1 MRKVL
6 SSLFSLFTVVGG
18 HFFNR
23 RLDLGLLFFALLLLL
38 VILSWYGFPM
48 VLVGMGYEDWFLNKS
63 NLILMG
69 YIQLI
74 AIGVIV
80 LASSIV
86 SFIRANDFSARPPIG
101 KAGVLGGTLAILLS
115 LVIVTWGSMTSMN
128 YISFANQPSSSV
140 STELDENNTSGFRR
154 SSSLFHEAVRYGGQ
168 WVDLDQLENLPKGE
182 FYISG
187 RIRFNDTPAQGVHLI
202 AIFNDSY
209 RSDELITDKDGLFSI
224 SVPEG
229 EWTLNRIEL
238 RNWPDRPTDIA
249 LSVTGGIDKPL
260 AERMYD
266 PGPSFSSKGLP
277 LQATESP
284 TPIPKLDLVMR
295 PDLQL
300 QWPKRQGLT
309 ANPDQDRVAWQPLAE
324 ATSYQLQLHR
334 TKRDGTTTRYFPTT
348 WINTDRTVVP
358 LSDFAT
364 IPDDTDKEN
373 EYIVR
378 VFAFGKDGELLANSG
393 DFFSGKSLVLK
404 GSSIVKIDDMQAV
417 NKISSLTGNDRQK
430 EMEMRYRDKKR
441 LDAADTLAEEGLT
454 DAARTLVE
462 RVAAKSLETET
473 LTTLGI
479 ILAGE
484 GRCEE
489 ARAKLDAASKKRDKN
504 CYPKLYRDR
513 CMDKDKRKG
522 EDAN

>member
-23 RLDLGLLFFALLLLL
+23 RLDLGLLFFTLLLLL

-48 VLVGMGYEDWFLNKS
+48 VLLGIGHENWLLNKS
-63 NLILMG
+63 NLTLMG

-80 LASSIV
+80 LTSSIV
-86 SFIRANDFSARPPIG
+86 SFIRANDFPARPPIG

-115 LVIVTWGSMTSMN
+115 LVTVTWGSMTSMN
-128 YISFANQPSSSV
+128 YISFAKPPSSSV
-140 STELDENNTSGFRR
+140 SAELDKKDTSSFHR
-154 SSSLFHEAVRYGGQ
+154 SSSFFHKVVRYGGQ

-182 FYISG
+182 FHISG
-187 RIRFNDTPAQGVHLI
+187 RIRFKDTPAQGVHLI

-209 RSDELITDKDGLFSI
+209 RSDELITDKAGLFSI
-224 SVPEG
+224 SVPAG

-238 RNWPDRPTDIA
+238 HDWSDRPTDIA

-260 AERMYD
+260 AEKMYD

-284 TPIPKLDLVMR
+284 TPIAKLDLVMR
-295 PDLQL
+295 PDIQL
-300 QWPKRQGLT
+300 QWPKSQGLT
-309 ANPDQDRVAWQPLAE
+309 AKPDQNRVAWQPLAE

-334 TKRDGTTTRYFPTT
+334 TERDGATTSYIPTA
-348 WINTDRTVVP
+348 WINTDRTEVP

-378 VFAFGKDGELLANSG
+378 VFAFGNNGELLANSG
-393 DFFSGKSLVLK
+393 EYFSEKSLVLK
-404 GSSIVKIDDMQAV
+404 GSTIVKIDDMRAV
-417 NKISSLTGNDRQK
+417 NKISSLSGNDRQK

-441 LDAADTLAEEGLT
+441 LDAADILAEEGLT
-454 DAARTLVE
+454 DAAGTLVE
-462 RVAAKSLETET
+462 RVAAKSLETEK

-489 ARAKLDAASKKRDKN
+489 ARAKLNAANKKRDKN

-513 CMDKDKRKG
+513 CMDR
-522 EDAN
+522 